1 MITVC
6 PKESAT
12 GRIRFAHLFL
22 LCVFQFLLS
31 AFYLGSVPRF
41 CGDEAWDASLGSEL
55 AQTGVL
61 RHPFIHNFGG
71 MDVYFIQPR
80 VLLPIIC
87 AGVFK
92 FTGYS
97 IIFSRLP
104 SLLLGVLSVIAFY
117 HIAEKFFGSKQSFF
131 MTLALI
137 INIWFWINSRR
148 CRPEIYYTAITLL
161 FLWLVISY
169 FRHNSILTAFAA
181 GITVALACLTH
192 PNGLLIIVSISIA
205 WIVWK
210 EKPHLLKFIIWALA
224 GFVLTILPY
233 VIYAFWA
240 SGQPNVSFLRQN
252 QVDLLYNSV
261 ISREIVRWRSF
272 FQLPFGIPMALVMFA
287 GWLAAW
293 WKSTAEDKFAATI
306 VAVYIVV
313 LPLFSV
319 NQFPDYLVV
328 TIPFFGILVVRMV
341 YRLHEFTCFDNS
353 KKLYWAVKSAI
364 ILIYIISSLPPVM
377 LLLYKQHD
385 ADFNRVID
393 EVPKIVGPKARVHAD
408 PVFWVGHDRYIYG
421 PYLVTYDAVMLR
433 DALQWAY
440 SQSFDYV
447 IRTSWDYGRPPQGF
461 KKIPSKMPDLND
473 SLSDILC
480 KRFGTKVYEFYNE
493 QYGPVEIYKL
503 NWSTAW
509 KWKLEKQGIK

>member
-1 MITVC
+1 MDAPTHKV
-6 PKESAT
+6 
-12 GRIRFAHLFL
+12 RFKHLLILCAVQL
-22 LCVFQFLLS
+22 LLGI
-31 AFYLGSVPRF
+31 FYLGSVPRIYM
-41 CGDEAWDASLGSEL
+41 DEAWDASIGYEL

-71 MDVYFIQPR
+71 MDVYFVQPR
-80 VLLPIIC
+80 VLLPIVC

-104 SLLLGVLSVIAFY
+104 SVLMGVLAVIALY
-117 HIAEKFFGSKQSFF
+117 HIAEKFFGSRQSFF
-131 MTLALI
+131 ITLALI
-137 INIWFWINSRR
+137 VNIWFWINSRR
-148 CRPEIYYTAITLL
+148 CRPEIYYAAMALL

-169 FRHNSILTAFAA
+169 FRQVRALMAFLA
-181 GITVALACLTH
+181 GITAALASLSH
-192 PNGLLIIVSISIA
+192 PNGFIIVAAISIS
-205 WIVWK
+205 WIIWK
-210 EKPHLLKFIIWALA
+210 ERPHLYKFVIWSLA

-233 VIYAFWA
+233 VIYVFWA
-240 SGQPNVSFLRQN
+240 SGQPNVSFLEQN
-252 QVDLLYNSV
+252 QMGLLYNSV

-272 FQLPFGIPMALVMFA
+272 FQLPFGIPIALVMFA

-306 VAVYIVV
+306 VTVYILI

-319 NQFPDYLVV
+319 NQFPDYLVAV
-328 TIPFFGILVVRMV
+328 IPFFGILVVRLV

-353 KKLYWAVKSAI
+353 KKLYWTIKSAI
-364 ILIYIISSLPPVM
+364 ILIYIISSLPPIM
-377 LLLYKQHD
+377 LLLYKQHG

-393 EVPKIVGPKARVHAD
+393 EVAKVGGPKKRVYAD

-421 PYLVTYDAVMLR
+421 PYLIRYDYRTYFRINTAFKDR
-433 DALQWAY
+433 LQWAY

-461 KKIPSKMPDLND
+461 RKIPNKMPDLNNND
-473 SLSDILC
+473 FSGFLC

-503 NWSTAW
+503 NW
-509 KWKLEKQGIK
+509 